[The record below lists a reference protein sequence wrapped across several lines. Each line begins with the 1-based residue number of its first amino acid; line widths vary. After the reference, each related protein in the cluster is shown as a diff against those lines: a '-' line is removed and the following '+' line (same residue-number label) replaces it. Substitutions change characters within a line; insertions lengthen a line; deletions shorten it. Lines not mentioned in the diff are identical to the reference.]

1 MIERCGTTAAGRNND
16 VAFLPA
22 DDILDSDLRQVR
34 LSTQYERG
42 MLGTPAAG
50 LRLTWRVDATMD
62 AAPQLGYQVR
72 IDDSEEA
79 PVASTESVGVLA
91 PGDALAPRERRS
103 YAVRVATTSGW
114 SEWSNPVITEAGL
127 GVADWNAKAVG
138 IDTPAEGP
146 AQLLRRE
153 FRLDSPPTQARAYVS
168 FLGIGELW
176 INGARVGDEHL
187 APGWTSYRER
197 VLVSTYDVTELLV
210 QGDNAIAAAVA
221 DGWYRGRFGFRGR
234 TDIYG
239 DRIGAIVQL
248 EVDGSPVL
256 VTDESWRGGIGAVR
270 SASIYD
276 GTSID
281 LREPDA
287 QVVSRVGFPDGGWSD
302 AQPIP
307 LDAALLAPRIAPPVR
322 TVAERPMSRD
332 VRDGA
337 TVLDSGQ
344 NVSGWV
350 RVVVRGRAGSTVTV
364 RHAEILDST
373 GELFTAALRTAKAT
387 DSYLLAAD
395 GEVTLEPVFTFHGF
409 RYAEVTGAE
418 VVSATAVVISSDTPQ
433 RSSFRSSHPALDQFH
448 SNVQWSQR
456 DNFVSL
462 PTDCPQRDE
471 RLGWTGDAQ
480 AFAATASTLFDSE
493 SFWRS
498 WLLDLEI
505 DQTDEGGV
513 ASIVPDI
520 IRFEDLIMGDP
531 EADPMGRAGWA
542 DAATIVPFA
551 VYESYGSD
559 EVLVQQLRSM
569 RRWVEHLRRRAGDG
583 VVLPHEPFQYGDW
596 LDPDAPGDRPWE
608 AKVDSDYVA
617 NAFYVHSTRLLARA
631 ERLVG
636 EPEASR
642 EYKALA
648 DRVATA
654 TWERWGEEAI
664 TTQTGAAL
672 ALQFRIAPHDHREGI
687 AAALAAEV
695 RRERGR
701 IATGFLGTPLVL
713 FALSE
718 SGHLAEAYLM
728 LLRREAPSWLYQ
740 VDRGATTVW
749 ERWDAI
755 KEDGSIH
762 GGEMDTGGGGGML
775 SFNHYAYGAMIDWVY
790 RTVAGLAP
798 DPDQPGY
805 RHVIVAPRPADSL
818 TAAAATIDTAFG
830 SLSIDWRL
838 GEDGGFTAELVVP
851 YGSTALLDLP
861 VCDASTVSIDGGDA
875 VDELRHGHH
884 TISIA
889 RPAVVS
895 TGS

>member
-1 MIERCGTTAAGRNND
+1 MTL
-16 VAFLPA
+16 LPA
-22 DDILDSDLRQVR
+22 DDTFDTRLRRVR
-34 LSTQYERG
+34 LSTQYESG
-42 MLGTPAAG
+42 MLGVPADG
-50 LRLTWRVDATMD
+50 VRLSWRVDAD
-62 AAPQLGYQVR
+62 AGAAPSIGYQLRV
-72 IDDSEEA
+72 DDRVEA
-79 PVASTESVGVLA
+79 AVSSTDSIGIPA
-91 PGDALAPRERRS
+91 PGAPLGARQSRT
-103 YAVRVATTSGW
+103 YAVRVATEAGW
-114 SEWSNPVITEAGL
+114 SNWSDPVVVEAGL
-127 GVADWNAKAVG
+127 SPSDWTAAVVG

-146 AQLLRRE
+146 AQLLRHE
-153 FRLDSPPTQARAYVS
+153 FTLDDAPERARAYAT

-176 INGARVGDEHL
+176 INGTRVGDEHL
-187 APGWTSYRER
+187 APGWTSYQER
-197 VLVSTYDVTELLV
+197 VLVSTFDVTALLV
-210 QGDNAIAAAVA
+210 AGDNAVAAVVA
-221 DGWYRGRFGFRGR
+221 DGWYRGRFGFKGR
-234 TDIYG
+234 TGIYG
-239 DRIGAIVQL
+239 DRLGALVQV
-248 EVDGSPVL
+248 EVDGAPVT
-256 VTDESWRGGIGAVR
+256 VTDDGWRGGTGVVR
-270 SASIYD
+270 AASIYD
-276 GTSID
+276 GTAAD
-281 LREPDA
+281 LRLPDA
-287 QVVSRVGFPDGGWSD
+287 GTVSTVGFDDSGWSPVGTIEFD
-302 AQPIP
+302 
-307 LDAALLAPRIAPPVR
+307 LGRLAPRFAPPVR
-322 TVAERPMSRD
+322 TVAELPMTETARPT
-332 VRDGA
+332 A
-337 TVLDSGQ
+337 TQLDAGQ

-350 RVVVRGRAGSTVTV
+350 RLTVRGRAGDTVTV
-364 RHAEILDST
+364 RHAEILD
-373 GELFTAALRTAKAT
+373 GAGDLFTAALRTAKAT
-387 DSYLLAAD
+387 DTYILASD
-395 GEVTLEPVFTFHGF
+395 DEVTLEPRFTFHGF

-418 VVSATAVVISSDTPQ
+418 VVSATAVAISSDTPP
-433 RSSFRSSHPALDQFH
+433 RSTFRSSHEALDRFH

-480 AFAATASTLFDSE
+480 AFAATASTLFDSHT
-493 SFWRS
+493 FWRS

-520 IRFEDLIMGDP
+520 IRFEDLTMGSPD
-531 EADPMGRAGWA
+531 ADPLGRAGWA

-569 RRWVEHLRRRAGDG
+569 RRWVEHLRRRAGSD

-636 EPEASR
+636 DADAAA
-642 EYKALA
+642 EYDALA
-648 DRVATA
+648 DRVAAA
-654 TWERWGEEAI
+654 TWERWGTDAV

-672 ALQFRIAPHDHREGI
+672 ALQFGIAPTDRRAAI
-687 AAALAAEV
+687 ADGLAADV

-755 KEDGSIH
+755 KTDGSIH

-798 DPDQPGY
+798 DPDAPGY
-805 RHVIVAPRPADSL
+805 RRVLVAPRPADSL
-818 TAAAATIDTAFG
+818 TAAAATIDTALG
-830 SLSIDWRL
+830 TLSIDWRL
-838 GEDGGFTAELVVP
+838 GDDGDFTAELDVP
-851 YGSTALLDLP
+851 YGATATLDLP
-861 VCDASTVSIDGGDA
+861 VGEDSELSVNGSGG
-875 VDELRHGHH
+875 VTELGHGRH

-895 TGS
+895 TAA